1 MHRARSIVMLT
12 KARIAGHPVHPML
25 IAFPVALYVATA
37 VALIVYGGTHDVFWY
52 RAAFWTNLS
61 GVVMA
66 GVAALP
72 GLVDLV
78 TLPSHTRARRT
89 GYIHAGLNVAAL
101 ALFVISVCLLG
112 AGYSSGSLGWIAPL
126 VLAWCGV
133 AVTVGAGWFGWTL
146 VQTHHVGVKPTQHA
160 VPVTSREQV
169 DDLDELILPP
179 AAAVPATETGLPLH

>member
-1 MHRARSIVMLT
+1 MHRALTIGMLT

-66 GVAALP
+66 VVAAVP

-78 TLPSHTRARRT
+78 TLPSRTRART
-89 GYIHAGLNVAAL
+89 SGYIHAGLNVAAL
-101 ALFVISVCLLG
+101 ALFVISVIILG
-112 AGYSSGSLGWIAPL
+112 NGYYGGTLGWVAPL
-126 VLAWCGV
+126 VLSWCGV
-133 AVTVGAGWFGWTL
+133 AVTVAAGWFGWTL

-160 VPVTSREQV
+160 FAVTSREQV
-169 DDLDELILPP
+169 EDLDELIIPP
-179 AAAVPATETGLPLH
+179 ATVAPAAEPGLPLH